1 MDHDKLNDVFF
12 SKIETDVNG
21 DLVLPLP
28 DEVVN
33 RFNLTEGSELI
44 IVIKDGKMVITKVQ

>member
-28 DEVVN
+28 DEVVK